1 MFNYGLCLKTSI
13 TLLGKYLHVFL
24 FKKLIKLWKL
34 IFVENVFIVDDK
46 EIMFCWKIQFCK
58 SLLRTFI
65 SKFNET
71 AEMWHICMYNIWPKV
86 FRSQSFF
93 DNTISLIL
101 DTAYG
106 HVQVYMIV
114 IGLEMDLNLLLIMS
128 DLCSLVKIVFLFVP
142 GQMILSGW
150 QVTSL
155 VPDPLNFLS

>member
-1 MFNYGLCLKTSI
+1 M
-13 TLLGKYLHVFL
+13 
-24 FKKLIKLWKL
+24 
-34 IFVENVFIVDDK
+34 
-46 EIMFCWKIQFCK
+46 
-58 SLLRTFI
+58 R
-65 SKFNET
+65 
-71 AEMWHICMYNIWPKV
+71 HICMYNIWLKV
-86 FRSQSFF
+86 FRSECFC